1 MFSLDKDTI
10 KIIYDQI
17 HKARESSLDLSLC
30 ESEGEYCVPEAMRYK
45 RDRERLTLMGY
56 RLIDELIDGIL
67 S

>member
-10 KIIYDQI
+10 RMIYDQI
-17 HKARESSLDLSLC
+17 HRARESSIDLSLC
-30 ESEGEYCVPEAMRYK
+30 ESEGEYCVTEAMKYK
-45 RDRERLTLMGY
+45 RDRERLTRMGY